1 MISLYQLL
9 EKIKERPGM
18 YIGYPSVSE
27 LFMFL
32 CGYKRACQDM
42 ELPLSDEEQ
51 EFHEFQ
57 PWLQKRFGVS
67 TSASWARIILLYSG
81 DEADGL
87 KNFFDLLTEFRNER
101 QQSSMTLPSD
111 SSKDLTLLHS

>member
-1 MISLYQLL
+1 MTELYDLL
-9 EKIKERPGM
+9 NKIQQKPGM
-18 YIGYPSVSE
+18 YIGCPSVSD

-32 CGYKRACQDM
+32 CGYQYAHQNM
-42 ELPLSDEEQ
+42 GNPITEQ
-51 EFHEFQ
+51 ENEFHEFQ

-111 SSKDLTLLHS
+111 SSKDVTLLRS